1 MIKKL
6 FFRNRLVLAPLLVP
20 NLMSADNRD
29 EDSLRTAQHD
39 LKEYDWVDICIGN
52 PKYAIVTKGLILHS
66 WHGCITRR
74 AGWDM
79 QLRRPSSE
87 GILDPST
94 QICQ

>member
-1 MIKKL
+1 M
-6 FFRNRLVLAPLLVP
+6 VLAPLLVP